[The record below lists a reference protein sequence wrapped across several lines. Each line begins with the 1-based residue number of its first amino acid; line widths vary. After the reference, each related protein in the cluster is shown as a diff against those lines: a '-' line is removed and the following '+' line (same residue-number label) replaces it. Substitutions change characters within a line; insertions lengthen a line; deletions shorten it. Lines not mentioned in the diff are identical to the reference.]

1 MSLQY
6 TYENKGVNM
15 KTEKQLQNY
24 LKKQCEANGILYYK
38 FSSPAKRGV
47 PDVILIHCLN
57 ASVVM
62 PDRVRF
68 VELKS
73 PSGTGR
79 LSALQLLEIAK
90 LRDAGASV
98 HVIES
103 KEQVD
108 AIIEGLKC

>member
-1 MSLQY
+1 
-6 TYENKGVNM
+6 
-15 KTEKQLQNY
+15 
-24 LKKQCEANGILYYK
+24 
-38 FSSPAKRGV
+38 
-47 PDVILIHCLN
+47 
-57 ASVVM
+57 M

-73 PSGTGR
+73 PSGKGR